1 MQTNHSLQNIFG
13 GRFLIS
19 KRCENDDKS
28 KISEQTE
35 RKRERKRESQAYRR
49 VGETEIVEIVEIVEI
64 AEIVTLS
71 LDHFSSALSS
81 YI

>member
-35 RKRERKRESQAYRR
+35 RKKERESQAYRR